1 MSTQRQEEIPKWSKL
16 GNSEN
21 SWYNIFRKRKGV
33 ISQGYSGKAQGATG
47 LTDGSN
53 LVYWATYTYTYKQK
67 NKRNVYVLCAG
78 AENPKAATDFI
89 QNTQRVPPFQK
100 QTRRQH
106 K

>member
-1 MSTQRQEEIPKWSKL
+1 MTIIELSSSVIKVKYCSAAIKSLPIIGEGFSMSTQRQEEIPKWSKL

-53 LVYWATYTYTYKQK
+53 LVYWATYTYTYK
-67 NKRNVYVLCAG
+67 
-78 AENPKAATDFI
+78 
-89 QNTQRVPPFQK
+89 
-100 QTRRQH
+100 
-106 K
+106 